1 MIHIV
6 ENFFEDLNL
15 IEENIKKIKLY
26 NVVDFNKTFNTQ
38 QTWPGYRSNFLKKEN
53 IFLQALFL
61 KEFRSKFNYQ
71 ESCNLDLHVHLR
83 LANDQGKDFIH
94 TDFPKKY
101 TCIVYL
107 NNNLDSGTNFYD
119 GVSDIPLVSVKSSK
133 NRCVFFDSRIR
144 HGSILNYGNDIND
157 GRLTINGFIE

>member
-6 ENFFEDLNL
+6 ENFFDDLEL
-15 IEENIKKIKLY
+15 IESDIKKIKLY
-26 NVVDFNKTFNTQ
+26 NADDFNNLFKTQ
-38 QTWPGYRSNFLKKEN
+38 QTWPGYRSNFLINEN
-53 IFLQALFL
+53 IFLHALFL
-61 KEFRSKFNYQ
+61 KEFKSKFNYQ
-71 ESCNLDLHVHLR
+71 DNFHLDLHVHLR
-83 LANDQGKDFIH
+83 LGNDQTKDFIH

-107 NNNLDSGTNFYD
+107 NNNTDSGTNFYD
-119 GVSDIPLVSVKSSK
+119 GISDIPLVSVKSIK